1 MGKFADFGD
10 LPDCVMTYQTHDV
23 DALHAR
29 LARMEQ
35 LVLAQTALA
44 EAELDLA
51 AFMSAVVKRLADL
64 THAAGSIVELVDGDN
79 LIYRAANAEFAH
91 HVGLRLKRE
100 GSFSGLCVARAEVML
115 CDDTWTDARVDR
127 AACER
132 IGVRSMVCAPLI
144 HGGGA
149 IGVLKVFSGQP
160 AAFDADDIDALRLMA
175 SMLGAQLS
183 KQIEFDRHATLLVE
197 RTEALAHAAR
207 EAEQR
212 ARLEISLRA
221 NEERLSNIISSA
233 HQAIVTMNDQ
243 GEITGWNGH
252 AEAIFGWK
260 SSEVLGLLIAEVIIP
275 EELRAAHTAGMQR
288 YLKTQKAV
296 VVGQRVEVPALRR
309 GGETFPIELAISATQ
324 GADGWHFTALM
335 HDISE
340 RRAQVEL
347 FENAFHHAP
356 IGMALVGIDG
366 GLVKLNEIFCT
377 IIGYPSEEATTLDFQ
392 TITHAD
398 DLEADLGLLHQL
410 LAGEL
415 TRYQM
420 EKRYIRK
427 DGEIVWVRL
436 SVSLVQAADG
446 SPKHFIA
453 QIQDLSAERQA
464 ADRYRL
470 MAENATDIIVTS
482 DLMGRTTFLS
492 PASEAVT
499 GYTAEDMIGRSPL
512 AMTHPDDVE
521 RLRHTFGRLLAGH
534 PIERVRWRARHKTSQ
549 DWIWLESQPALLR
562 DPATDA
568 PTGFLDVIRDV
579 TAQKVQEDA
588 LAQARLDAEAAMRS
602 KADFLANMSHELRTP
617 LNSIIGFSRLLTE
630 SRGLEAEDQRRVGL
644 VHSAGQALHAVID
657 NVLDFSKLEAAA
669 LELHCAPF
677 DLSALVAQTVSM
689 LEPQAADKEV
699 RMRALIDAGAPAKV
713 VGDVGRL
720 RQVLLNLLSNA
731 VKFTAG
737 GSVTTSLIRLDQD
750 PVRPRVRI
758 EVADTG
764 PGIAPDKQADL
775 FSRFVQAGSSVSAHY
790 GGTGLGLA
798 ISKQLITLMGGEIG
812 VISHPGQ
819 GSIFWFELALPLGDA
834 SETAT
839 DEHDTRGLRLDG
851 KRILVVDDVELN
863 RELML
868 ALLGKYGCDVRLAND
883 GAEAVAAVGDAR
895 FDLVLMDCQMP
906 VMDGF
911 AATRAI
917 RAGDAAIRDL
927 PIVALTASG
936 QPEHLARC
944 DAAGMNG
951 HLTKPLD
958 PIALERVLSL
968 HLVSSG
974 ATTAVPVEEDSG
986 ERARYD
992 LLSALGSS
1000 AVLSLMGILRG
1011 QLRACLSSPDAD
1023 AATIANEAHALAG
1036 GAGMMGFME
1045 LSRSCRELEQQVE
1058 DGRDYGAALGETRR
1072 LINEAATIA
1081 ARWETDLTTG
1091 AARQQV
1097 A

>member
-1 MGKFADFGD
+1 MTHEAHD
-10 LPDCVMTYQTHDV
+10 L
-23 DALHAR
+23 DALRTR

-35 LVLAQTALA
+35 LVLAQTAMA
-44 EAELDLA
+44 EVELDLDT
-51 AFMSAVVKRLADL
+51 FMSAIVERLVRL
-64 THAAGSIVELVDGDN
+64 TQAAGAIVELVDGED
-79 LIYRAANAEFAH
+79 LVYRAANADFAH
-91 HVGLRLKRE
+91 HIGVRLKRS
-100 GSFSGLCVARAEVML
+100 GSFSGVCVARAEVLL
-115 CDDTWTDARVDR
+115 CDDTRTDARVDR
-127 AACER
+127 EACER

-144 HGGGA
+144 HGGSS
-149 IGVLKVFSGQP
+149 IGVLKVFSNQP
-160 AAFDADDIDALRLMA
+160 AAFGADDIDALRLMA
-175 SMLGAQLS
+175 SLLGAQLS
-183 KQIEFDRHATLLVE
+183 KQIQFDRHATLLVE
-197 RTEALAHAAR
+197 RTEALAQAAR

-212 ARLEISLRA
+212 VRLEVSLRA
-221 NEERLSNIISSA
+221 NEERLSNIISYA
-233 HQAIVTMNDQ
+233 HQAIVTMNER

-252 AEAIFGWK
+252 AETIFGWK
-260 SSEVLGLLIAEVIIP
+260 AAEVVGQLMSEVIVP
-275 EELRAAHTAGMQR
+275 EDLRAAHTAGMQR
-288 YLKTQKAV
+288 YLTTGQAV
-296 VVGQRVEVPALRR
+296 VIGQRIEVPALRR
-309 GGETFPIELAISATQ
+309 GGEAFPIELAISATQ

-356 IGMALVGIDG
+356 IGMALVGLDG
-366 GLVKLNEIFCT
+366 ALVKLNEVFCA
-377 IIGYPSEEATTLDFQ
+377 IIGYPAEEAKTLDFQ

-398 DLEADLGLLHQL
+398 DLQADLSLLHQL
-410 LAGEL
+410 LAGEIN
-415 TRYQM
+415 RYQL

-436 SVSLVQAADG
+436 CVSLVHADDG

-453 QIQDLSAERQA
+453 QIQDLSAERRA
-464 ADRYRL
+464 EDRYRL

-482 DLMGRTTFLS
+482 DLNGHGTFIS
-492 PASEAVT
+492 PASTAVT
-499 GYTAEDMIGRSPL
+499 GWTPEERMGQSPF
-512 AMTHPDDVE
+512 AITHPDDIE
-521 RLRHTFGRLLAGH
+521 ALRKTFGRLLVGK
-534 PIERVRWRARHKTSQ
+534 PVTRVRWRARHKTTQ
-549 DWIWLESQPALLR
+549 EWLWLESQPALLR

-579 TAQKVQEDA
+579 TAQKAQEDA
-588 LAQARLDAEAAMRS
+588 LARARLDAEGAMRS

-677 DLSALVAQTVSM
+677 DLGALVAQTVSM
-689 LEPQAADKEV
+689 LEPQAAAKDLHLRV
-699 RMRALIDAGAPAKV
+699 LIDAKAPSKV
-713 VGDVGRL
+713 VGDIGRL

-731 VKFTAG
+731 VKFTANG
-737 GSVTTSLIRLDQD
+737 GVTATLICLDQD
-750 PVRPRVRI
+750 PARPRVRV
-758 EVADTG
+758 EVVDTG
-764 PGIAPDKQADL
+764 AGIASDRQAGL
-775 FSRFVQAGSSVSAHY
+775 FNRFVQAGSSVSAHY

-798 ISKQLITLMGGEIG
+798 ISHQLISLMGGEIG
-812 VISHPGQ
+812 VNSHVGR
-819 GSIFWFELALPLGDA
+819 GSTFWFELALPLGEPGEITPVKHDA
-834 SETAT
+834 
-839 DEHDTRGLRLDG
+839 RGLRLEG

-883 GAEAVAAVGDAR
+883 GAEAVTAIGNAH

-906 VMDGF
+906 IMDGF

-927 PIVALTASG
+927 PIVALTASA

-958 PIALERVLSL
+958 PAALERVLSL
-968 HLVSSG
+968 YLGLPDAS
-974 ATTAVPVEEDSG
+974 AVQAEEDPG
-986 ERARYD
+986 ERARHD
-992 LLSALGSS
+992 LLAALGRS
-1000 AVLSLMGILRG
+1000 AVLSLLGILRG
-1011 QLRACLSSPDAD
+1011 QLRACLSSSDAD
-1023 AATIANEAHALAG
+1023 AVTIGHEAHALAG
-1036 GAGMMGFME
+1036 GAGMMGFMD
-1045 LSRSCRELEQQVE
+1045 LSRSCRELEQQVN
-1058 DGRDYGAALGETRR
+1058 DGQDYGPALDATRR
-1072 LINEAATIA
+1072 LIGEAASVA
-1081 ARWETDLTTG
+1081 ARWETDLTAG